1 MIPKK
6 TALACCLVAFA
17 CLGLSAQTASTAES
31 IETIT
36 LEQVRTLA
44 LANSRSLARHNLA
57 IRGTVLDERAR
68 VFSNLPSLSLG
79 ASASVSLWNPARAE
93 PVANPLDTF
102 GAGASFS
109 VSQRIFE
116 GGRTAIQRTINEI
129 ASENVRQSALAEYF
143 NVLDSAD
150 NAFYAVLEA
159 EATLEAEEASLQV
172 ALASLAIAE
181 IRLAT
186 GMINQGEFLRAMA
199 DKVARENSR
208 NQARRNLSLTI
219 ARLRSLIGVNHL
231 PPLEPVDFSRYD
243 DLILRLANIMDD
255 EADALYEQLW
265 QLLAVSNPALA
276 QAALSTRRA
285 EQNLSMAR
293 RAYSPTVGASFS
305 TGLNFSP
312 NNGVEMT
319 GGRLS
324 LSASIPIDFW
334 VIANNVERS
343 RLARDESML
352 DYISAGANL
361 ELELQSALLN
371 VFAFAGS
378 VMHSRLSL
386 SYAERHF
393 EFIEERYRL
402 FQSSISELSEAS
414 TLLINSRNNLIRAS
428 YGFLQSLSRLRSL
441 GAIDDTEKLID
452 ILMSS

>member
-1 MIPKK
+1 MIPKR
-6 TALACCLVAFA
+6 TILAFCLVVFV
-17 CLGLSAQTASTAES
+17 CLGLSAETAE
-31 IETIT
+31 TIS

-79 ASASVSLWNPARAE
+79 ASASVSLWNTARAE
-93 PVANPLDTF
+93 PVVNPLDTF
-102 GAGASFS
+102 SAGASFS

-116 GGRTAIQRTINEI
+116 GGRTSIQRAINQI
-129 ASENVRQSALAEYF
+129 ASENARQDALAEFF

-159 EATLEAEEASLQV
+159 KATLEAEEASLQV

-208 NQARRNLSLTI
+208 NQARRNLALAS

-231 PPLEPVDFSRYD
+231 PPLEQIDFSGYEEV
-243 DLILRLANIMDD
+243 ILRLGNISDD
-255 EADALYEQLW
+255 EADALYEEFW

-285 EQNLSMAR
+285 EQSLSMAR

-305 TGLNFSP
+305 TGLNFFP
-312 NNGVEMT
+312 DGGVEMS

-343 RLARDESML
+343 RLARDASML
-352 DYISAGANL
+352 DYISAGINL

-378 VMHSRLSL
+378 ILHSRLSL

-393 EFIEERYRL
+393 EFVEERYRL
-402 FQSSISELSEAS
+402 FQSSISELSEAA
-414 TLLINSRNNLIRAS
+414 TLLINSRNNHIRAS
-428 YGFLQSLSRLRSL
+428 YGFLQGLSRLRSL

-452 ILMSS
+452 ILMS

>member
-1 MIPKK
+1 MTVTK
-6 TALACCLVAFA
+6 TAFAFFLIA
-17 CLGLSAQTASTAES
+17 FTCFGLYAETGESAES
-31 IETIT
+31 VATIS

-102 GAGASFS
+102 TSGASFS

-116 GGRTAIQRTINEI
+116 GGRTSIQRAINEI
-129 ASENVRQSALAEYF
+129 ASESARLDALAEYF
-143 NVLDSAD
+143 NVLDTVD

-159 EATLEAEEASLQV
+159 AATLEAEEASLQV
-172 ALASLAIAE
+172 ALAGLAIAE

-186 GMINQGEFLRAMA
+186 GMINQGEYLRAMA
-199 DKVARENSR
+199 DKMARENAR
-208 NQARRNLSLTI
+208 NQARRNLALTN
-219 ARLRSLIGVNHL
+219 ARLRSIVGVSYL
-231 PPLEPVDFSRYD
+231 PPLEPIDFSGYEE
-243 DLILRLANIMDD
+243 LLTRLGNISDD
-255 EADALYEQLW
+255 EADALYAELW
-265 QLLAVSNPALA
+265 QLLVVSNPAFA
-276 QAALSTRRA
+276 QAGLSSRRA

-293 RAYSPTVGASFS
+293 RAYLPTVGASFS
-305 TGLNFSP
+305 TGINFHP
-312 NNGVEMT
+312 EFGVR
-319 GGRLS
+319 GGSLS
-324 LSASIPIDFW
+324 LSASIPLDFW
-334 VIANNVERS
+334 IIANNVERS
-343 RLARDESML
+343 RLARDASML
-352 DYISAGANL
+352 DYISAGVNL

-378 VMHSRLSL
+378 VLHSRLSL

-393 EFIEERYRL
+393 RFVEERYRL

-441 GAIDDTEKLID
+441 GAIDDREKLVG